1 MHFHQPEIA
10 HKAFHSVY
18 FFFLFTGSVISGVFL
33 SWVDRM
39 LHQNDCHGIPIRLE
53 SRKRGTKDVIKKK
66 IGTIREK
73 DKWRGRWRDVWRGRW
88 GATEGERASAEERG
102 EDLRDGG
109 RAEGQPSQR

>member
-1 MHFHQPEIA
+1 
-10 HKAFHSVY
+10 
-18 FFFLFTGSVISGVFL
+18 
-33 SWVDRM
+33 M

-53 SRKRGTKDVIKKK
+53 SRKRGTKDVIKKKK

-88 GATEGERASAEERG
+88 GATEGERASAEGRG